1 MHPLPMSP
9 SFSGIP
15 DVIGLPATLSLDTS
29 LRRLIELRYSIT
41 RDLGSPDDF
50 CKASLVGT
58 SGHVFTIMSR
68 KARMASLPLPF
79 FVPSFLGAALAT
91 GAFLA
96 MAFFGVDF
104 VADCDAVDMASSL
117 S

>member
-9 SFSGIP
+9 SLSVLP
-15 DVIGLPATLSLDTS
+15 DCIGLPATVSLDTS
-29 LRRLIELRYSIT
+29 LRRLIELRYIIT

-50 CKASLVGT
+50 CKASMVGT
-58 SGHVFTIMSR
+58 SGHVFTITSR
-68 KARMASLPLPF
+68 QARMASWPLPF
-79 FVPSFLGAALAT
+79 FVPPFLGAAWAT
-91 GAFLA
+91 GAFFA
-96 MAFFGVDF
+96 MACFGGDF